1 MVVLRIKDHTLL
13 NLIHRRQINLIV
25 SNRQLLN
32 AEVGFERMTNLL
44 SSDLGYL
51 AMEDFQFNYGLIIIN
66 ELSYRIRAK
75 VGYFAISDYQLFQNF
90 VLFQRRT

>member
-1 MVVLRIKDHTLL
+1 
-13 NLIHRRQINLIV
+13 
-25 SNRQLLN
+25 
-32 AEVGFERMTNLL
+32 
-44 SSDLGYL
+44 
-51 AMEDFQFNYGLIIIN
+51 MEDFQFNYGLIIIN